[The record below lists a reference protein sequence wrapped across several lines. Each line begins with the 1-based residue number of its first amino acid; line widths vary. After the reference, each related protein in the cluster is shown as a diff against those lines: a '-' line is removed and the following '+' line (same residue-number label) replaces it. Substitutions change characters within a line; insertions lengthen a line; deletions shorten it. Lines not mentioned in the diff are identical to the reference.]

1 MEPSKFNPI
10 NFKATISLTQGG
22 SGLLSESRPKLQE
35 TRRLAKERHF
45 YELFNSASIYPKTAT
60 DA

>member
-10 NFKATISLTQGG
+10 NFEATISLAQGG

-35 TRRLAKERHF
+35 TRRLAKERHP
-45 YELFNSASIYPKTAT
+45 L
-60 DA
+60 